1 MQITRPFMVKAEGNM
16 HVVVMKTI
24 VNVCH
29 VIIRD
34 TFTNR
39 LNKSVP
45 DMIRYYDWDD
55 TDLSCE

>member
-1 MQITRPFMVKAEGNM
+1 MVKAEGNM
-16 HVVVMKTI
+16 HVVVMKST
-24 VNVCH
+24 VSVCH
-29 VIIRD
+29 IIIRD
-34 TFTNR
+34 TLTNG